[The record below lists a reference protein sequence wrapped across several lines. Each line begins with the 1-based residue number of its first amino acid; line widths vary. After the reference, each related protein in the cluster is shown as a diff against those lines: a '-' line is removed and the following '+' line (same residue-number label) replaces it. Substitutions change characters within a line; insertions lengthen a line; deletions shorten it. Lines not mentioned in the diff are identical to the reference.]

1 MICPTCSSS
10 NTREVPRTTSLGYRQ
25 FHCRSCIRQ
34 FNERSGT
41 SLNFIEYP
49 TEVVMLAV
57 YQYYR
62 FKLSLDDV
70 VELMATRGIQLCHQT
85 VHNWTQCFGTE
96 LGIKL
101 RKSRQG
107 KAGPKWHI
115 DATYIKIDG
124 RWCYLYRAIDK
135 QGNLVDVYL
144 SDIRDQAAAEAFFRQ
159 CHSTTDV
166 VLSQITTDK
175 EPALYPAIKGVFG
188 SGTNH
193 RDVKYL
199 NNCLEQD
206 HRAIKSRYKVMK
218 GFKDVFCALIFCTV
232 FEELRQHFRVKN
244 KSRSERRRINPFRFR
259 EYEKLWSYSL

>member
-10 NTREVPRTTSLGYRQ
+10 NTREISRTTSLGYRQ
-25 FHCRSCIRQ
+25 FRCRACTSQ

-49 TEVVMLAV
+49 TEVVMLVV
-57 YQYYR
+57 YKYCR

-70 VELMATRGIQLCHQT
+70 VELMAIRGIQLCHQT
-85 VHNWTQCFGTE
+85 VHNWTQCFGPE

-107 KAGPKWHI
+107 KAGSKWHI

-144 SDIRDQAAAEAFFRQ
+144 SDVRDQAAAEAFFKQ

-166 VLSQITTDK
+166 VPSQITTDK
-175 EPALYPAIKGVFG
+175 EPALYPAIRKVFG
-188 SGTNH
+188 NSTNH

-218 GFKDVFCALIFCTV
+218 GFKDTFCALIFCTV
-232 FEELRQHFRVKN
+232 FEELRQHFRAKN
-244 KSRSERRRINPFRFR
+244 KHRLERRRINPFKFR
-259 EYEKLWSYSL
+259 EYEQLWSYSS